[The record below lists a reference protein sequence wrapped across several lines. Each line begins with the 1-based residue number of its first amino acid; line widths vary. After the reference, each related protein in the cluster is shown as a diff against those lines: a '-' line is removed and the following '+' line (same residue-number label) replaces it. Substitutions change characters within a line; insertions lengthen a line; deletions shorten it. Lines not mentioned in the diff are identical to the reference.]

1 MHKIKPTLLPG
12 SEWLYFKIYC
22 SEQTANQLFKNS
34 LNKLVKNMTWFFIR
48 YHDPDFHLRIRI
60 KINAEDQNDMS
71 NKIYKIFN
79 PLIEKRV
86 VWKIQYDTY
95 QREIDRYS
103 EKFMLFSEELFSIQS
118 IYFIEKDPY
127 FFSNNHEEKFYQGI
141 KLVDDLIKIFINSP
155 EQQLIFLKQNFE
167 SFKTEF
173 LSDKF
178 LVYQLNEHY
187 KKNFNQWNLIFF
199 DNKKNNTFVK
209 QIFQTIKCNQV
220 NVSEISHQILS
231 SHVHMLINRYFTNN
245 QRKYEYIIYHHLFK
259 YHSMKKWHNT

>member
-34 LNKLVKNMTWFFIR
+34 LNKLLKNRTWFFIR

-103 EKFMLFSEELFSIQS
+103 EKFMLFSEDLFCAQS
-118 IYFIEKDPY
+118 QYFIKKDMF
-127 FFSNNHEEKFYQGI
+127 FFSNIPFDKFCNGL
-141 KLVDDLIKIFINSP
+141 KLVDDFIKNFINSP
-155 EQQLIFLKQNFE
+155 EQQLLFLKHNFE
-167 SFKTEF
+167 SFKAEF
-173 LSDKF
+173 LNDKF
-178 LVYQLNEHY
+178 LLDQLNEHY
-187 KKNFNQWNLIFF
+187 KKIFNQNNLQSF
-199 DNKKNNTFVK
+199 DNESNNVFLKMVL
-209 QIFQTIKCNQV
+209 QTINNNQV
-220 NVSEISHQILS
+220 KVSEISHQILS
-231 SHVHMLINRYFTNN
+231 SHVHMLINRCFTND

-259 YHSMKKWHNT
+259 YHSMKKWHNN